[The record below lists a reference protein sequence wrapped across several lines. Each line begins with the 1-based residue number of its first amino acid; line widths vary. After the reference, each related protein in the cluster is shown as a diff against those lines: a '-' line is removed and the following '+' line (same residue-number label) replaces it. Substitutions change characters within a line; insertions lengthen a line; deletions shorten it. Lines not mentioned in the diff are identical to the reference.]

1 MTIQSVAGPLL
12 QHLEAH
18 LILASPR
25 TLTKSQVTN
34 SDAKMPTSDKIRETA
49 KQEVERVRDIASE
62 GVQSGAYLYPLK
74 VGVLSDACA
83 KAKG

>member
-1 MTIQSVAGPLL
+1 M
-12 QHLEAH
+12 
-18 LILASPR
+18 
-25 TLTKSQVTN
+25 TN